1 MGLFRS
7 IRDGIRALRDKRS
20 RNREINEEVEN
31 FLGESINEK
40 MRRGM
45 SPEDAI
51 RAARAEIGS
60 PESVRTKVWHAGWE
74 SKADTLWRDLTYT
87 LRRLSRTPGLVF
99 VVLLSIGLGIAANA
113 TIFSIVSKFILSPA
127 PVGDPATL
135 LTIYRTYDRG

>member
-7 IRDGIRALRDKRS
+7 TRDGIRALRDKRS
-20 RNREINEEVEN
+20 RNREINEEVES

-87 LRRLSRTPGLVF
+87 LRRLSRTPDLVF